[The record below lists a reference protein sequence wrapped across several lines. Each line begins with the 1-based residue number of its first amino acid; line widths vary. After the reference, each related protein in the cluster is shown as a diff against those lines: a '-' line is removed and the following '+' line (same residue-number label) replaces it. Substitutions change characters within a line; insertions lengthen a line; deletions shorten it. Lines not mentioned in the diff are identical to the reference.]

1 MFEKI
6 LYPTDFSDA
15 SKKALDYIKQ
25 LKGAGTKEVVVFH
38 VIDEREIEHMAHLAE
53 LNVSIEELEKRR
65 EEYAKEEMKAI
76 EAELKNSGFKVKTRI
91 DKGIPFRD
99 ILKVEEEENVSVVVL
114 GSHGKSCI
122 AEMLLG
128 SVSEKVIRK
137 SNKPVL
143 VVRR

>member
-6 LYPTDFSDA
+6 LYPTDFSDV
-15 SKKALDYIKQ
+15 SKKALEYIKK
-25 LKGAGTKEVVVFH
+25 LKMAGTKEVIVLH
-38 VIDEREIEHMAHLAE
+38 VIDEREIEHISHLAD
-53 LNVSIEELEKRR
+53 VSLDIKRLEKER
-65 EEYAKEEMKAI
+65 EEYAQKEMGAI
-76 EAELKNSGFKVKTRI
+76 EAELKESGFDIKTRI
-91 DKGIPFRD
+91 EKGIPFRD
-99 ILKVEEEENVSVVVL
+99 ILRVEEEEDISVVVI

-122 AEMLLG
+122 NEMLLG